1 MQQGVQPILPL
12 ETNVTQPAAVIDS
25 SQKQTEK
32 TEDTPIN
39 DNKV

>member
-1 MQQGVQPILPL
+1 MQQGIQPIIPP
-12 ETNVTQPAAVIDS
+12 ETNVTPPVAVIDS
-25 SQKQTEK
+25 SQQQTEK